1 MDTKVTTDMHIEA
14 PVEKVYAF
22 AADME
27 NWNQLKKSGMR
38 GTIQTVEKTPDGVGT
53 TYRAF
58 GHLVGGL
65 SYEIHGPP
73 HRGCAENE
81 RVVQTTDGRV
91 MKTLLS
97 GATALSMRPEGSGTH
112 LTVEYSPP
120 TIEKIPVLGSI
131 LGGLIEKEMVRA
143 GEPMWAE
150 LKELLEET
158 EAA

>member
-1 MDTKVTTDMHIEA
+1 VDTKVTTDMHIEA

-65 SYEIHGPP
+65 WYEITGRLTEAVP
-73 HRGCAENE
+73 NE

-150 LKELLEET
+150 LRELLEGT